1 MSPRQE
7 AAVNKPSRS
16 TGGRPWTVA
25 EKYKLRGM
33 AKSNTPVEKIARSLN
48 RSIASTATAA
58 ARLGIVL
65 NDQSGTLQSPSG

>member
-16 TGGRPWTVA
+16 TGGRPWT